1 LNPIANHRPRRGR
14 LQALV
19 AALGVALL
27 ATLTLPA
34 ARADDEKDATP
45 STQAANRAV
54 LDTLPFA
61 NRQDYEDAQRG
72 FVAALPND
80 STVQGSRDVPVW
92 SLKGYEFLAAP
103 TAPDTVNPSLWR
115 QAQLNE
121 FAGLFRVTDRVYQV
135 RGLDISN
142 MTLIEGDTG
151 LIIIDPLISAETARA
166 ALDLYR
172 SARPAR
178 SVVAVIYSHSHV
190 DHFGG
195 VKGVVDEADVRA
207 GKVTILAPAGF
218 MDHAISEN
226 VIAGNAMSRR
236 AQYMYGPLLPRSPK
250 GQVDTGLG
258 KNLSRGTITLIPPTD
273 SIANDGDKRV
283 IDGVEIEFQLTP
295 GTEAPSEMN
304 MFFPQFRLIDVA
316 ENATHNLHNLYT
328 LRGAEIRDGNAWAKY
343 LNETLARFGERS
355 DLLIAQHHWP
365 TFGHERVIDFVAK
378 QRDLYKYVHDQS
390 VRLMNQGYTPTEI
403 AENLQLPP
411 SLASEWYARG
421 YYGSV
426 SHDAKGVYQKYLGWY
441 DANPAD
447 LNPLPRRATA
457 QKTLE
462 YMGGA
467 SAVLERARADFAR
480 GEYRWVA
487 QVASQVV
494 FAEPGNQA
502 ARNLGADALEQLGY
516 QSENATWRN
525 AYLVGAS
532 ELRHGILKQGSLTTT
547 SADFIHAL
555 PTEAFF
561 DYLGVRLNGERAQ
574 DKKIVINWTFTD
586 LQQHFVLTLDHS
598 ALTYQAEA
606 QSPRADVNLTLER
619 ATLDQITLKQTSFPK
634 AALAGKIKLEG
645 SLGKV
650 AELFGLFDDFNP
662 GFPIIEP
669 VTQ

>member
-45 STQAANRAV
+45 STQAV

-532 ELRHGILKQGSLTTT
+532 ELRHGVLKQGSLSTT

>member
-273 SIANDGDKRV
+273 SIAKDGDKRV

>member
-273 SIANDGDKRV
+273 SIAKDGDKRV

-532 ELRHGILKQGSLTTT
+532 ELRHGVLKQGSLSTT

>member
-1 LNPIANHRPRRGR
+1 M
-14 LQALV
+14 